1 MPRHEDIELA
11 LERWA
16 GEYNAWYERAHTAK
30 ATNEEWEKIR
40 SWEKWLQAH
49 SDAPGVKAL
58 LKKRRARDAK
68 A

>member
-11 LERWA
+11 LGRWA
-16 GEYNAWYERAHTAK
+16 EEY
-30 ATNEEWEKIR
+30 NEEWEKIR

-58 LKKRRARDAK
+58 LKKRRAKDAK